1 MPNVR
6 IEFAVAVDGTPEQPI
21 SAHGFLFDGRGRL
34 LARAPLAGGVVAF
47 DVDSALLG
55 RARLVLAP
63 ADAGLPAAPSLE
75 ALRRVGA
82 YEPPMTLTPEVKR
95 YELKP
100 LPPEIWKRW
109 LLCRCLVQ
117 GTVVR
122 PVTVGPRTLDLPV
135 CHARVHICEVD
146 PWPLLIAKIPDL
158 HLLRVR
164 EELLRPRPEP
174 GPLRRVAPGLRSGL
188 VRLETIHILPFA
200 EELADGHVCGGG
212 RHRFA
217 PAADYLDSLKAQGK
231 TRFLSIAKEFAAR
244 FPQRGLLII
253 ISDFLGEEEWEKS
266 LQYLADIGHELL
278 LLHVF
283 APEDRVP
290 PWSGELDV
298 VDAESGEHIQLSFE
312 DDVRQLY
319 TERFDDYARGLR
331 DLALRKG
338 GRFISL
344 STDTSVEEAVFGPL
358 SQAQAVY

>member
-1 MPNVR
+1 MPAALLDRAFLERLERLTIHWLRSFPGLVGGHNTSRFAGAGQEFLDHRHFHHGDDLRAVNWRAYMRLEKLFLKMFQVEPRVPVR
-6 IEFAVAVDGTPEQPI
+6 VLLDCSASMGSGEGGTKFEFA
-21 SAHGFLFDGRGRL
+21 RK
-34 LARAPLAGGVVAF
+34 LAGAMSYV
-47 DVDSALLG
+47 
-55 RARLVLAP
+55 
-63 ADAGLPAAPSLE
+63 
-75 ALRRVGA
+75 
-82 YEPPMTLTPEVKR
+82 
-95 YELKP
+95 
-100 LPPEIWKRW
+100 
-109 LLCRCLVQ
+109 
-117 GTVVR
+117 
-122 PVTVGPRTLDLPV
+122 
-135 CHARVHICEVD
+135 
-146 PWPLLIAKIPDL
+146 
-158 HLLRVR
+158 
-164 EELLRPRPEP
+164 
-174 GPLRRVAPGLRSGL
+174 GL
-188 VRLETIHILPFA
+188 VRLESIHILPFA
-200 EELADGHVCGGG
+200 EELADGLACGGG

-217 PAADYLDSLKAQGK
+217 PAADYLDSLKAQGS

-298 VDAESGEHIQLSFE
+298 VDAESGEHMQLSFE